1 MVAGRGES
9 TRGRGPGGRAET
21 PRQFRRVQ
29 GLDPPELES
38 LKDVE
43 RAARKANTAKRKA
56 ALEANQSSDAEVRT
70 DFQEDAHQVSTN
82 EALEE
87 VPEIA
92 EGEFGLDEL
101 GQASEGGADL
111 KVSRVEGRVSDSSP
125 PGQDVSSKLQS
136 EVQVELPPPVPEEK
150 PVEYK
155 AEPTLEEKLQPEL
168 VPSTEIVRVELRD
181 ESTSGQ
187 LAFET
192 GVPAQ

>member
-21 PRQFRRVQ
+21 QQQFRR
-29 GLDPPELES
+29 LES
-38 LKDVE
+38 LEDVE
-43 RAARKANTAKRKA
+43 RAARKANAAKRKA

-70 DFQEDAHQVSTN
+70 DFQEDVHQVSTN
-82 EALEE
+82 TVLEE

-92 EGEFGLDEL
+92 EGEFGLDDL

-150 PVEYK
+150 PVEDK
-155 AEPTLEEKLQPEL
+155 AKPTLEEKLQPEL
-168 VPSTEIVRVELRD
+168 VRSTVIVRVELRD

-187 LAFET
+187 LAFGT
-192 GVPAQ
+192 GVPTQ